1 VQADVSL
8 AMAGTGSEVAKE
20 AAHILLLDDAF
31 EKIPQGIEYGR
42 HIFYTFKRVILYFFT
57 TNFAEVLVM
66 LFSLAGGYPV
76 PLLACQILWLN
87 LVTDGFLDT
96 ALSLEPVEKNLMN
109 SAWLKDQTKLMT
121 RSLAMR
127 VLYSGF
133 LAAGVSCLVFAWYL
147 PVSLTL
153 ARTMTMVTLTCC
165 QWVTALNCRSLDRS
179 LFSLA
184 PFSNRWL
191 ALALVGIFVTQIAIV
206 TVPFLRVIFKTVPLS
221 LYDWL
226 IVGCSGLLLFTVE
239 EIRKQIKRSSKKAY

>member
-1 VQADVSL
+1 
-8 AMAGTGSEVAKE
+8 
-20 AAHILLLDDAF
+20 
-31 EKIPQGIEYGR
+31 
-42 HIFYTFKRVILYFFT
+42 
-57 TNFAEVLVM
+57 M

-96 ALSLEPVEKNLMN
+96 ALSLEPVEKSLMN
-109 SAWLKDQTKLMT
+109 SAWLKDQTQLMT
-121 RSLAMR
+121 KALAVR

-147 PVSLTL
+147 PVSLEL

-179 LFSLA
+179 LFSLS

-206 TVPFLRVIFKTVPLS
+206 TVPFLQIIFRTVPLS
-221 LYDWL
+221 LNDWA
-226 IVGCSGLLLFTVE
+226 IVCCSGLLLLVVE
-239 EIRKQIKRSSKKAY
+239 EVRKQIKRSSKKAY